1 MCPDLDQLRQI
12 VIHTAQEN
20 LPHRFATIKSQ
31 WKADGSLLT
40 EADLIMQKQIS
51 ESLTTH
57 WPQFAFLGE
66 EMDEIQQTQLLS
78 DTTQGVW
85 CLDPLDGTRNFAAG
99 IPCFSVSL
107 ALIMNQEVVTGVV
120 YDPLRDECFS
130 AQKNQGAWINEK
142 VLGKIYPHEPLNNG
156 IGLIDLKRLP
166 PDLATRLATHPPYSS
181 QRSLGS
187 VALDWCWLAAGRG
200 HVYLHGR
207 QKIWDYAAGSLILQ
221 EAGGYATTLSGESVF
236 KPTLQPRSAVA
247 ALKKEFFDEWTAW
260 LGINLLI

>member
-1 MCPDLDQLRQI
+1 MYPDLDQLRQI
-12 VIHTAQEN
+12 VINTAQEH
-20 LPHRFATIKSQ
+20 LPHRFATIKSR

-40 EADLIMQKQIS
+40 EADLIMQKQIN
-51 ESLTTH
+51 ESLTTY

-66 EMDEIQQTQLLS
+66 EMDEIQQTQLLL

-107 ALIMNQEVVTGVV
+107 ALIVKQEVVIGIV

-130 AQKNQGAWINEK
+130 AQKNQGAWVNEK
-142 VLGKIYPHEPLNNG
+142 VLGEIYPHEPLNNG

-166 PDLATRLATHPPYSS
+166 AGLAARLATCPPYSS

-207 QKIWDYAAGSLILQ
+207 QKIWDYAAGSLILK
-221 EAGGYATTLSGESVF
+221 EAGGYATTLLGESVF

-247 ALKKEFFDEWTAW
+247 ALKKEFFDEWIAW
-260 LGINLLI
+260 LGINL